1 MFIALAGPAGIG
13 VLRIN
18 RGEVLIVFS
27 FWAQRFKQ
35 IQEMAILDAQTIFSL
50 LFHDMLLTVERDLS
64 NANILGCWLAEAC
77 EITVLSK

>member
-18 RGEVLIVFS
+18 RGEVLIAFS

-35 IQEMAILDAQTIFSL
+35 IQQRAILDSRTIFSL
-50 LFHDMLLTVERDLS
+50 LFHDMLLTVESDLS
-64 NANILGCWLAEAC
+64 NANILGCWFA
-77 EITVLSK
+77 